1 MYSKNILQKRV
12 KIKTPVASLVK
23 STNSERI
30 NHANVAQTQKIGKE
44 GTLLDLS
51 YETDIILIPKSN
63 QRLPLLPKDTII
75 LSEHRLKNI
84 SKLS

>member
-1 MYSKNILQKRV
+1 MGIGKQLKKKWSKMVSKNILQKRV

-44 GTLLDLS
+44 GALVL
-51 YETDIILIPKSN
+51 
-63 QRLPLLPKDTII
+63 
-75 LSEHRLKNI
+75 
-84 SKLS
+84 